1 MQERRSRPRTR
12 RLLVVDDHQD
22 FREMLW
28 QWFTGLGFS
37 VCAVGNGCEAVRA
50 ASTMRPEVVLMD
62 LAMPVMDGF
71 EATRRLREQ
80 PATSDVPILAVSA
93 TASTADRARAAE
105 CGASAF
111 IPKPLDFDALLEAVR
126 EALRTKH

>member
-1 MQERRSRPRTR
+1 MPRER
-12 RLLVVDDHQD
+12 RLLVVDDHPD

-37 VCAVGNGCEAVRA
+37 VCAVGNGCDAVRVA
-50 ASTMRPEVVLMD
+50 TVMKPEVVLMD

-80 PATSDVPILAVSA
+80 PDTSEVPILAVSA
-93 TASTADRARAAE
+93 TASSADRAKASA

-111 IPKPLDFDALLEAVR
+111 IPKPLDFDALLAAVR
-126 EALRTKH
+126 EALRTMH